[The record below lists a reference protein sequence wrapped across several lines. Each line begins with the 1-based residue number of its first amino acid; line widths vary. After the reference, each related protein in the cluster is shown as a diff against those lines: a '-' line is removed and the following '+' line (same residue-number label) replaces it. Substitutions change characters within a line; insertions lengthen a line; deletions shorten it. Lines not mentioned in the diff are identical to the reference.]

1 MMIAA
6 DSTPS
11 SKHMLV
17 EGFLILSSPF
27 PFEVKSTNVLN
38 HQNVHQQHQ
47 QVDRRNDYAI
57 SAVNHSEITIN

>member
-1 MMIAA
+1 
-6 DSTPS
+6 
-11 SKHMLV
+11 MLV